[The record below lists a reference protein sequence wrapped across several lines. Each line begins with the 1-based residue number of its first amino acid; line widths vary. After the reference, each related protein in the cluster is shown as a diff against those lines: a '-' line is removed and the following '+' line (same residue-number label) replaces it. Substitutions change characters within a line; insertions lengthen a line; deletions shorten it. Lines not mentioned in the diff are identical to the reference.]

1 MIALQI
7 LSGMVRLLK
16 RFKALLTLSNLI
28 AVLVLLLTISVFWFV
43 QVQTH
48 SNVFSEEGFKT
59 LATSLG
65 WWGPLLYALLVAIA
79 VVVSQIPGVPLTI
92 AAGALWGPFP
102 ALIYSVLG
110 GFTGAMIA
118 YFLGRTLGRSIM
130 KVFVGKVMI
139 FDKERGEWFIGL
151 MIFVS
156 RILPLFPF
164 DIISYA
170 AGVSGLSVGVYA
182 LTTLLGMIPSTL
194 LLTYLGS
201 AFTVSLPFALSISA
215 LASVMLVIVPLIIR
229 RYNWLGLRDSI
240 RLE

>member
-1 MIALQI
+1 
-7 LSGMVRLLK
+7 LK
-16 RFKALLTLSNLI
+16 RIKALLTPSNLI
-28 AVLVLLLTISVFWFV
+28 ALAVLLLTVGIFLFI
-43 QVQTH
+43 QAQTH
-48 SNVFSEEGFKT
+48 INVFSENGFKDF
-59 LATSLG
+59 AEALG
-65 WWGPLLYALLVAIA
+65 VWGPIVYILLIAIA

-102 ALIYSVLG
+102 ALLYSVLG

-130 KVFVGKVMI
+130 KVLVGKVMV
-139 FDKERGEWFIGL
+139 FNKDRGEVFIGF

-156 RILPLFPF
+156 RIVPLFPF

-170 AGVSGLSVGVYA
+170 AGVSGLSVGLYA
-182 LTTLLGMIPSTL
+182 TVTLLGMIPSTL

-201 AFTVSLPFALSISA
+201 AFTISLPFALSISA
-215 LASVMLVIVPLIIR
+215 VASVMLIVVPLIIR

-240 RLE
+240 TLE

>member
-1 MIALQI
+1 M
-7 LSGMVRLLK
+7 K
-16 RFKALLTLSNLI
+16 RIKALLTVSNLI
-28 AVLVLLLTISVFWFV
+28 AFTVLLLTVAIFWLIQAQT
-43 QVQTH
+43 QV
-48 SNVFSEEGFKT
+48 NIFSEDGFKT
-59 LATSLG
+59 FAEAMG
-65 WWGPLLYALLVAIA
+65 WWGPLLYALLIAIA

-110 GFTGAMIA
+110 GFAGAMIA

-130 KVFVGKVMI
+130 KVLVGKVMV
-139 FDKERGEWFIGL
+139 FNKERGEVFIGF
-151 MIFVS
+151 MIFIS

-170 AGVSGLSVGVYA
+170 AGVSGLSVGLYA
-182 LTTLLGMIPSTL
+182 TVTFLGMIPSTL

-201 AFTVSLPFALSISA
+201 AFSISLPLALGISA
-215 LASVMLVIVPLIIR
+215 AATVILVIVPIVIR

-240 RLE
+240 TLE

>member
-1 MIALQI
+1 MKYL
-7 LSGMVRLLK
+7 
-16 RFKALLTLSNLI
+16 KALLTPSNLI
-28 AVLVLLLTISVFWFV
+28 ALVVLLVTVGIFWFI
-43 QVQTH
+43 QAQTH
-48 SNVFSEEGFKT
+48 INVFSEDGFKKF
-59 LATSLG
+59 AEALG
-65 WWGPLLYALLVAIA
+65 WWGPVVYALLIAIA

-102 ALIYSVLG
+102 ALLYSVLG
-110 GFTGAMIA
+110 GFIGAMIA

-130 KVFVGKVMI
+130 KVLVGKVMV
-139 FDKERGEWFIGL
+139 FNKDRGEVFIGL

-170 AGVSGLSVGVYA
+170 AGVSGLRVGLYA
-182 LTTLLGMIPSTL
+182 TVTFLGMIPSTL

-201 AFTVSLPFALSISA
+201 AFTVSLPLALGISA
-215 LASVMLVIVPLIIR
+215 AATVVLVVVPLMIR

-240 RLE
+240 TLE